1 MKKIFN
7 LIAVLIA
14 LVMVMIPAKGLAAM
28 PDISAGKTDFD
39 MMRGLYILTNK
50 VKVTDNGR
58 TITAEKAVVSLK
70 DQKVWANGDVT
81 LNYDNLNFKG
91 DKIFVRGLDKTAEA
105 VGTLQFNTKNGLK
118 ITADYGTF
126 NWGTK
131 EADFYGRVKVSGA
144 KKIKKN
150 VEYAHVKYNVV
161 ENKFV
166 SLDQTSDDSTEY
178 KLTETDPT
186 EQ

>member
-1 MKKIFN
+1 MKKFFN
-7 LIAVLIA
+7 FMIVVMA
-14 LVMVMIPAKGLAAM
+14 LVIVSSRGFAAM

-39 MMRGLYILTNK
+39 MMKGLYILTNK
-50 VKVTDNGR
+50 VKVADNGR

-81 LNYDNLNFKG
+81 LNYDNLNFRG

-105 VGTLQFNTKNGLK
+105 VGTLQFNTQNGLK
-118 ITADYGTF
+118 IAADYGTF

-131 EADFYGRVKVSGA
+131 EADFYGSVKINGA
-144 KKIKKN
+144 KGIKKN

-166 SLDQTSDDSTEY
+166 SLEQTSDGSTEY

-186 EQ
+186 EK